1 MIVIPKHIE
10 DYMHQIEHFLVCSQS
25 PKRDDF
31 LDLLRYTIKSFK
43 SYAGITYVTD
53 NDFLNAFFVLI
64 ELEEFVDEMSEK
76 IPSFKTSYHI
86 TNVEPE
92 LTCVLNS
99 YSFDIGYEN
108 DVDAIIKFIQKPIK
122 DFYVSNCDYLHF
134 KLIKSEEEWN
144 TLSKDALIETEINS
158 QNLIAKAIF
167 MINDPETIAVSE
179 TRLAFAKSTLR
190 EELISLNLEPD
201 PELFE
206 ELFNFWFQI
215 GIHGTFFIYLPKYV
229 NEK

>member
-43 SYAGITYVTD
+43 SYA
-53 NDFLNAFFVLI
+53 
-64 ELEEFVDEMSEK
+64 E

-99 YSFDIGYEN
+99 YSFDIAYAN

-167 MINDPETIAVSE
+167 MINDPETITVSE